1 MEADEEDAAPV
12 GKITLIGTLHNPL
25 GQCHVDAL
33 CSLLEALAPEVIFE
47 EWRPV
52 DVTARDADMTWQSLD
67 RQAIARYVQGRAV
80 RQVPVDAYELPPE
93 FRQDIDRLFDYV
105 VAHSPEYR
113 SLQCVG
119 DEEAFQY
126 GFAYLNSPP
135 WAALRQRL
143 QALVEDTIAES
154 GDADLQQILTTWT
167 TLVRQREVA
176 MVDNI
181 YAYARE
187 HIFKAGVFLVG
198 AAHISA
204 IANIIST
211 RPVADQGLIV
221 WDIRCEQ

>member
-1 MEADEEDAAPV
+1 MKVDEENAAQV
-12 GKITLIGTLHNPL
+12 GKITLIGILHNPL

-52 DVTARDADMTWQSLD
+52 DVTARDSDTTWQSLD
-67 RQAIARYVQGRAV
+67 RQAIARYVQGRIIQ
-80 RQVPVDAYELPPE
+80 QVPVDSYDLPPE
-93 FRQDIDRLFDYV
+93 FRQDVDRLFDYV
-105 VAHSPEYR
+105 IAHSPEYPR
-113 SLQCVG
+113 LQRIG

-135 WAALRQRL
+135 WVALCQRL
-143 QALVEDTIAES
+143 QVVLEDTIAES
-154 GDADLQQILTTWT
+154 GDSDLQKILTTWT

-181 YAYARE
+181 YAYTRE

-211 RPVADQGLIV
+211 RPASDQGLIV
-221 WDIRCEQ
+221 WDFGCEH

>member
-1 MEADEEDAAPV
+1 MEADEEDAAPA

-52 DVTARDADMTWQSLD
+52 DVTARNSDTTWQSLD
-67 RQAIARYVQGRAV
+67 RKAIARYVQGRIIQ
-80 RQVPVDAYELPPE
+80 QVPVDAYELPPE
-93 FRQDIDRLFDYV
+93 FRQDVDRLFDYV
-105 VAHSPEYR
+105 LAHSPEYR
-113 SLQCVG
+113 RLQRIG
-119 DEEAFQY
+119 DEEVFQY

-135 WAALRQRL
+135 WGALCQRL
-143 QALVEDTIAES
+143 QVLLEDTIAES
-154 GDADLQQILTTWT
+154 GDSDLQKTLTTWT

-181 YAYARE
+181 YAYTRE

-211 RPVADQGLIV
+211 RPVSDQGLIV
-221 WDIRCEQ
+221 WDFGCE

>member
-1 MEADEEDAAPV
+1 M
-12 GKITLIGTLHNPL
+12 GRITLIGTLHNPL

-52 DVTARDADMTWQSLD
+52 DVTARDADTTWQSLD

-135 WAALRQRL
+135 WAALSQRL
-143 QALVEDTIAES
+143 LVVAEDTIAES
-154 GDADLQQILTTWT
+154 GDVNLQRILTTWT

-187 HIFKAGVFLVG
+187 HVFASGVFLVG

-204 IANIIST
+204 IADIIST
-211 RPVADQGLIV
+211 RAVADQCLIT
-221 WDIRCEQ
+221 WSFGSEP

>member
-1 MEADEEDAAPV
+1 M
-12 GKITLIGTLHNPL
+12 GRITLIGTLHNPL

-52 DVTARDADMTWQSLD
+52 DVTARDADTTWQSLD
-67 RQAIARYVQGRAV
+67 RQAIARYVQGRVV

-135 WAALRQRL
+135 WAALSQRL
-143 QALVEDTIAES
+143 LVVAEDTIAES
-154 GDADLQQILTTWT
+154 GDVNLQRILTTWT

-187 HIFKAGVFLVG
+187 HVFASGVFLVG

-204 IANIIST
+204 IADIIST
-211 RPVADQGLIV
+211 RAVADQCLIT
-221 WDIRCEQ
+221 WSFGSEP